1 VPEIIVP
8 GVIFPT
14 MTFALLYLWPAIEK
28 RVTRDR
34 VEHHLLDRPRDR
46 PIRTALGAATLAFY
60 IILFIGG
67 GQDVIAQ
74 KLNVTIAA
82 VTLALRISLI
92 VGPLAAALI
101 SYRVCH
107 DLAKDKTLEEAQE
120 EGEPPIPEQLDD
132 DTITAPDERSPM
144 PVQTDA

>member
-1 VPEIIVP
+1 
-8 GVIFPT
+8 VIFPT

-46 PIRTALGAATLAFY
+46 PVRTALGAATLAFY
-60 IILFIGG
+60 IILFVGG

-74 KLNVTIAA
+74 KLNVTITA
-82 VTLALRISLI
+82 VTLALRISLV
-92 VGPLAAALI
+92 VGPLAAAFV
-101 SYRVCH
+101 SYRICR
-107 DLAKDKTLEEAQE
+107 DLARDKTLEAAEQ

-132 DTITAPDERSPM
+132 DTITAPDELSPTT
-144 PVQTDA
+144 PVSTDA